1 MSNYQNLPELFFSK
15 AKENLNNQHLLKI
28 NNSTNEIDSW
38 TWSNTYSSVN
48 KIYQFINSQ
57 NLKKDERILL
67 VSENRPEWMAA
78 DIAIMSNQL
87 IAVPNYITYTS
98 RDFEHI
104 LNDSKPK
111 GLIVS
116 NKDLLETVLIA
127 SKKINFELQFIICFD
142 QFENTSIPNLTFYD
156 DLIEDPSVKPDKY
169 HSIQRKDPAS
179 IIYTSGTQGLPK
191 GVILSHGGILSNC
204 EGAYELLQTL
214 KSPDLTFL
222 TWLPL
227 SHSYEHVVQF
237 VTLMMEAK
245 VFYNKSIETL
255 LPTIKVAKPHIMTA
269 VPRFYN
275 NLFAKMQI
283 NLKNQS
289 QFKQNLFN
297 SAISLGTKKLHQ
309 QKLSLKEKILDFLLD
324 KLVRKKVKNNFGGRL
339 EAFVSGGG
347 PLDSRVGEALNAL
360 GLKTLQGYGLTETSP
375 VVSCNPLHKVKVETV
390 GPIFPGVEVK
400 LAEDG
405 EILVKGENLMLGYWN
420 NQEATNKTII
430 NGWLHTGDIG
440 EFDKEGYL
448 KITDRKK
455 DIIVN
460 AGGDNI
466 SPTRVEAK
474 LDIEPEIA
482 QSMLYGDFK
491 NYLVAVIVPDK
502 DFALNWA
509 KENGKE
515 QKFESIVKDDDFNKL
530 MKEVVNR
537 VNKNLSVIEQVRKF
551 ILIDHE
557 FTIENSMMTVSM
569 KVRRF
574 AVKDKYQED
583 LEKLY

>member
-1 MSNYQNLPELFFSK
+1 MNKYQNLPELFFSK
-15 AKENLNNQHLLKI
+15 AKENLKNQHLLKI
-28 NNSTNEIDSW
+28 NNNTNQIESW

-57 NLKKDERILL
+57 NLEKNERILL

-116 NKDLLETVLIA
+116 NKTLLDTVLIA
-127 SKKINFELQFIICFD
+127 AKKINFELQFIICFD
-142 QFENTSIPNLTFYD
+142 QFENTNIPNLTFYD
-156 DLIEDPSVKPDKY
+156 DLIEDPLIEPNKY
-169 HSIQRKDPAS
+169 QSIQRNDPAS

-255 LPTIKVAKPHIMTA
+255 LPTIKIAKPHIMTA

-309 QKLSLKEKILDFLLD
+309 QKLSFSEQILNFLLD

-405 EILVKGENLMLGYWN
+405 EILVRGENLMLGYWN

-430 NGWLHTGDIG
+430 DGWLHTGDIG
-440 EFDKEGYL
+440 EFDGEGYL

-455 DIIVN
+455 DIIVSL
-460 AGGDNI
+460 GGDNI
-466 SPTRVEAK
+466 APSK
-474 LDIEPEIA
+474 LENLLTLSSDIEQACVFGE
-482 QSMLYGDFK
+482 QK
-491 NYLVAVIVPDK
+491 NYIA
-502 DFALNWA
+502 ALIILSA
-509 KENGKE
+509 DSKATKE
-515 QKFESIVKDDDFNKL
+515 QIDL
-530 MKEVVNR
+530 Y
-537 VNKNLSVIEQVRKF
+537 IEKMNADLTQPEKIKRYH
-551 ILIDHE
+551 IIDE
-557 FTIENSMMTVSM
+557 PFTIENNLMTPTM
-569 KVRRF
+569 KVRRHE
-574 AVKDKYQED
+574 VEKKYSEVINGMF
-583 LEKLY
+583 

>member
-1 MSNYQNLPELFFSK
+1 MDKYQNLPELFFSK
-15 AKENLNNQHLLKI
+15 AQENFKNQHLLKI
-28 NNSTNEIDSW
+28 NNTTNEIESW
-38 TWSNTYSSVN
+38 TWSDTLRSVN

-57 NLKKDERILL
+57 NLHKEERVLL
-67 VSENRPEWMAA
+67 VSENRPEWMTA

-116 NKDLLETVLIA
+116 NKNLLDTVLIA

-142 QFENTSIPNLTFYD
+142 RFDNSNIPNLSFYD
-156 DLIEDPSVKPDKY
+156 DLIEDTSIKPDKY
-169 HSIQRKDPAS
+169 LSIQRKDPAS

-191 GVILSHGGILSNC
+191 GVVLSHGGILSNC

-214 KSPDLTFL
+214 KGPDLTFL

-255 LPTIKVAKPHIMTA
+255 LPTIKIAKPHIMTA

-283 NLKNQS
+283 NLKTQS

-297 SAISLGTKKLHQ
+297 QAILLGTKKLHQ
-309 QKLSLKEKILDFLLD
+309 QKLSITEKIFDFLMD
-324 KLVRKKVKNNFGGRL
+324 KLVRKKVLNNFGGRL
-339 EAFVSGGG
+339 KAFVSGGG

-430 NGWLHTGDIG
+430 DGWLHTGDIG
-440 EFDKEGYL
+440 EFDEEGYL

-455 DIIVN
+455 DIIVSL
-460 AGGDNI
+460 GGDNI
-466 SPTRVEAK
+466 APSK
-474 LDIEPEIA
+474 LENLLTLSSDIEQACVFGE
-482 QSMLYGDFK
+482 QK
-491 NYLVAVIVPDK
+491 NYIAAIIILSADSK
-502 DFALNWA
+502 AT
-509 KENGKE
+509 KE
-515 QKFESIVKDDDFNKL
+515 QIDLYIEKMNTD
-530 MKEVVNR
+530 
-537 VNKNLSVIEQVRKF
+537 LSQPEKIKRYH
-551 ILIDHE
+551 IIDE
-557 FTIENSMMTVSM
+557 PFTIENNLMTPTM
-569 KVRRF
+569 KVRRHE
-574 AVKDKYQED
+574 VEKKYSEVINGMF
-583 LEKLY
+583 

>member
-1 MSNYQNLPELFFSK
+1 MTNYQNLPELFFLK
-15 AKENLNNQHLLKI
+15 AKENLKNQHLLKI
-28 NNSTNEIDSW
+28 NNTTNEIESW
-38 TWSNTYSSVN
+38 TWSDTLSSIN

-57 NLKKDERILL
+57 NLHKEERVLL
-67 VSENRPEWMAA
+67 VSENRPEWMSA

-116 NKDLLETVLIA
+116 NKNLLDTVLIA

-142 QFENTSIPNLTFYD
+142 RFENSTIPNLSFYD
-156 DLIEDPSVKPDKY
+156 DLIEDSSIEPDKY
-169 HSIQRKDPAS
+169 LSIQRNDPAS

-191 GVILSHGGILSNC
+191 GVVLSHGGILSNC

-214 KSPDLTFL
+214 KGPDLTFL

-297 SAISLGTKKLHQ
+297 QAILLGTKKLHQ
-309 QKLSLKEKILDFLLD
+309 QKLSISEKIFDFLLD
-324 KLVRKKVKNNFGGRL
+324 KLVRKKVLNNFGGRL
-339 EAFVSGGG
+339 KAFVSGGG

-420 NQEATNKTII
+420 NLEATKKTII
-430 NGWLHTGDIG
+430 DGWLHTGDIG
-440 EFDKEGYL
+440 EFDEEGYL

-455 DIIVN
+455 DIIVSL
-460 AGGDNI
+460 GGDNI
-466 SPTRVEAK
+466 APSK
-474 LDIEPEIA
+474 LENLLTLSSDIEQACVFGE
-482 QSMLYGDFK
+482 QK
-491 NYLVAVIVPDK
+491 NYIA
-502 DFALNWA
+502 ALIILSA
-509 KENGKE
+509 DSKATKE
-515 QKFESIVKDDDFNKL
+515 QIDLYIEKMNVD
-530 MKEVVNR
+530 
-537 VNKNLSVIEQVRKF
+537 LSQPEKIKRYH
-551 ILIDHE
+551 IIDE
-557 FTIENSMMTVSM
+557 PFTIENNLMTPTM
-569 KVRRF
+569 KVRRHE
-574 AVKDKYQED
+574 VEKKYSEVINGMF
-583 LEKLY
+583 

>member
-1 MSNYQNLPELFFSK
+1 MTNYQNLPELFFLK
-15 AKENLNNQHLLKI
+15 AKENLKNQHLLKI
-28 NNSTNEIDSW
+28 NNTTNEIESW
-38 TWSNTYSSVN
+38 TWSDTLNSIN

-57 NLKKDERILL
+57 NLHKEERVLL
-67 VSENRPEWMAA
+67 VSENRPEWMSA

-116 NKDLLETVLIA
+116 NKNLLDTVLTA
-127 SKKINFELQFIICFD
+127 SKEINLDLQFIICFD
-142 QFENTSIPNLTFYD
+142 RFENSTIPNLSFYD
-156 DLIEDPSVKPDKY
+156 DLIEDSSIEPDKY
-169 HSIQRKDPAS
+169 LSIQRKDPAS

-191 GVILSHGGILSNC
+191 GVVLSHGGILSNC

-214 KSPDLTFL
+214 KGPDLTFL

-237 VTLMMEAK
+237 VTLMMGAK

-275 NLFAKMQI
+275 NLFSKMQI

-297 SAISLGTKKLHQ
+297 QAILLGTKKLHQ
-309 QKLSLKEKILDFLLD
+309 QQLSISEKIFDFLLD
-324 KLVRKKVKNNFGGRL
+324 KLVRKKVLNNFGGRL
-339 EAFVSGGG
+339 KAFVSGGG

-375 VVSCNPLHKVKVETV
+375 VVSCNPLHKVKVKTV

-405 EILVKGENLMLGYWN
+405 EILVQGENLMLGYWN
-420 NQEATNKTII
+420 NPEATKKTII
-430 NGWLHTGDIG
+430 DGWLHTGDIG
-440 EFDKEGYL
+440 EFDEEGYL

-455 DIIVN
+455 DIIVSL
-460 AGGDNI
+460 GGDNI
-466 SPTRVEAK
+466 APSK
-474 LDIEPEIA
+474 LENLLTLSSDIEQACVFGE
-482 QSMLYGDFK
+482 QK
-491 NYLVAVIVPDK
+491 NYIA
-502 DFALNWA
+502 ALIILSA
-509 KENGKE
+509 DSKATKE
-515 QKFESIVKDDDFNKL
+515 QIDLYVEKMNVD
-530 MKEVVNR
+530 
-537 VNKNLSVIEQVRKF
+537 LSQPEKIKRYH
-551 ILIDHE
+551 IIDE
-557 FTIENSMMTVSM
+557 PFTIENNLMTPTM
-569 KVRRF
+569 KVRRHE
-574 AVKDKYQED
+574 VEKKYSEVINGMF
-583 LEKLY
+583 

>member
-1 MSNYQNLPELFFSK
+1 MTNYQNLPELFFLK
-15 AKENLNNQHLLKI
+15 AKENLKNQHLLKI
-28 NNSTNEIDSW
+28 NNTTNEIESW
-38 TWSNTYSSVN
+38 TWSDTLSSIN

-57 NLKKDERILL
+57 NLHKEERVLL
-67 VSENRPEWMAA
+67 VSENRPEWMSA

-116 NKDLLETVLIA
+116 NKNLLDTVLIA

-142 QFENTSIPNLTFYD
+142 RFENSTIPNLSFYD
-156 DLIEDPSVKPDKY
+156 DLIEDSSIEPDKY
-169 HSIQRKDPAS
+169 LSIQRNDPAS

-191 GVILSHGGILSNC
+191 GVVLSHGGILSNC

-214 KSPDLTFL
+214 KGPDLTFL

-297 SAISLGTKKLHQ
+297 QAILLGTKKLHQ
-309 QKLSLKEKILDFLLD
+309 QKLSISEKIFDFLLD
-324 KLVRKKVKNNFGGRL
+324 KLVRKKVLNNFGGRL
-339 EAFVSGGG
+339 KAFVSGGG

-420 NQEATNKTII
+420 NPEATKKTII
-430 NGWLHTGDIG
+430 DGWLHTGDIG
-440 EFDKEGYL
+440 EFDEEEYL

-455 DIIVN
+455 DIIVSL
-460 AGGDNI
+460 GGDNI
-466 SPTRVEAK
+466 APSK
-474 LDIEPEIA
+474 LENLLTLSSDIEQACVFGE
-482 QSMLYGDFK
+482 QK
-491 NYLVAVIVPDK
+491 NYIA
-502 DFALNWA
+502 ALIILSA
-509 KENGKE
+509 DSKATKE
-515 QKFESIVKDDDFNKL
+515 QIDLYIEKMNVD
-530 MKEVVNR
+530 
-537 VNKNLSVIEQVRKF
+537 LSQPEKIKRYH
-551 ILIDHE
+551 IIDE
-557 FTIENSMMTVSM
+557 PFTIENNLMTPTM
-569 KVRRF
+569 KVRRHE
-574 AVKDKYQED
+574 VEKKYSEVINGMF
-583 LEKLY
+583 

>member
-1 MSNYQNLPELFFSK
+1 MNRFQNLPELFFTK
-15 AKENLNNQHLLKI
+15 ANLNNNNEHLLKLDD
-28 NNSTNEIDSW
+28 SSKKVKSLKWSDTTNL
-38 TWSNTYSSVN
+38 VL
-48 KIYQFINSQ
+48 KIHNF
-57 NLKKDERILL
+57 LEDKKLSDFDRVLL
-67 VSENRPEWMAA
+67 VSENRPEWMAS
-78 DIAIMSNQL
+78 DIAIMSSKL

-116 NKDLLETVLIA
+116 NKDLLDTVLVA
-127 SKKINFELQFIICFD
+127 SKKINYELDFILCFEEFDNSNISNLSFSNKINNDFPTEII
-142 QFENTSIPNLTFYD
+142 
-156 DLIEDPSVKPDKY
+156 KY
-169 HSIQRKDPAS
+169 QSIQRSDPAS

-191 GVILSHGGILSNC
+191 GVILSHGGVLSNC
-204 EGAYELLQTL
+204 EGAYELLQSL
-214 KSPDLTFL
+214 KGPDLTFL

-237 VTLMMEAK
+237 VQIMMEAK
-245 VFYNKSIETL
+245 VFYNKTIETL
-255 LPTIKVAKPHIMTA
+255 LPTIKIAKPHIMTA

-289 QFKQNLFN
+289 TFKQNLFN
-297 SAISLGTKKLHQ
+297 KTIYLGTKYLHGH
-309 QKLSLKEKILDFLLD
+309 KFSVGEKILNVLLE

-400 LAEDG
+400 LADDG
-405 EILVKGENLMLGYWN
+405 EILVRGENLMLGYWN
-420 NQEATNKTII
+420 NTEATNETIK

-440 EFDKEGYL
+440 EFDSDGYL

-455 DIIVN
+455 DIIVSL
-460 AGGDNI
+460 GGDNI
-466 SPTRVEAK
+466 APSK
-474 LDIEPEIA
+474 IENLLTLSPEIE
-482 QSMLYGDFK
+482 QTCVFGEQK
-491 NYLVAVIVPDK
+491 NYIA
-502 DFALNWA
+502 ALIILSNDSKA
-509 KENGKE
+509 SN
-515 QKFESIVKDDDFNKL
+515 DDIQNYINEIND
-530 MKEVVNR
+530 
-537 VNKNLSVIEQVRKF
+537 NLSQPEKIKKF
-551 ILIDHE
+551 QIIDE
-557 FTIENSMMTVSM
+557 PFSIENNLMTPTM
-569 KVRRF
+569 KVRRHE
-574 AVKDKYQED
+574 VEKKYSEVINQ
-583 LEKLY
+583 LF